1 MTLVAGYPGDAKV
14 WIYFITSQVLRPN
27 YDSIVHALADL
38 GIVTRDVGVVI
49 ISGEEY
55 KEPVEYLK
63 REIGFK
69 ELPCLIITYEPLF
82 DEVLKKKKLK
92 EGKVFVLEKGIFTER
107 LIEDNKKV
115 EHFIKGLYNAAKED
129 DLEGYLRSKKVESL
143 LGMVWSQIKDFVR
156 IRKNVSEVEQ

>member
-1 MTLVAGYPGDAKV
+1 MPFTVGDLGDAKV

-27 YDSIVHALADL
+27 YDSIIHALADL

-55 KEPVEYLK
+55 KEPVECLK

-92 EGKVFVLEKGIFTER
+92 EELKEGKVFVLEKDIFTER
-107 LIEDNKKV
+107 LIRDQERARDFV
-115 EHFIKGLYNAAKED
+115 EGIYNAAKKGN
-129 DLEGYLRSKKVESL
+129 LEGYLRSERVKSL
-143 LGMVWSQIKDFVR
+143 LGIAWSQIKDFVR
-156 IRKNVSEVEQ
+156 YFE